1 MFETQNHTLS
11 TKSEYSQNPVDL
23 SKTNTISKLASR
35 FSLSRSTLLYYDRI
49 GLLRP
54 SNRTSTGHRRYDQED
69 YERLRLICAL
79 RKVGLSLQDVIMLL
93 DEFTEPI
100 QVRKMLEKRSMQVVH
115 EMKLLDKQNL
125 VLTDMISKLKHLKN
139 DSKMVRNIW
148 LMFRFADAE
157 ASSSKTPKATK

>member
-1 MFETQNHTLS
+1 MEISETI
-11 TKSEYSQNPVDL
+11 
-23 SKTNTISKLASR
+23 TISELASK

-54 SNRTSTGHRRYDQED
+54 NKRTWTGHRRYEQED

-100 QVRKMLEKRSMQVVH
+100 QVRKMLQKRSMEVVH
-115 EMKLLDKQNL
+115 EMKLLEKQNL

-139 DSKMVRNIW
+139 SSQMVRNIW
-148 LMFRFADAE
+148 LMFRFADCE
-157 ASSSKTPKATK
+157 ACSVKTEEATKIK

>member
-1 MFETQNHTLS
+1 
-11 TKSEYSQNPVDL
+11 
-23 SKTNTISKLASR
+23 
-35 FSLSRSTLLYYDRI
+35 
-49 GLLRP
+49 
-54 SNRTSTGHRRYDQED
+54 
-69 YERLRLICAL
+69 
-79 RKVGLSLQDVIMLL
+79 MLL

-157 ASSSKTPKATK
+157 ACSSKTPKATK